1 LLLSLFGCCA
11 FVLGLESALERWA
24 GGMVKKELDH
34 VDMSAKL
41 KSVGLDAFFGHDA
54 WPPALAVNRFVRCGG
69 AWCHA
74 CVRVQVRELA
84 TKVRT
89 LVKAGEKKPFVNLE
103 LNKCV
108 FFAWGSCTGGG
119 GACVYFVCFLGF
131 LPPNCAKHV
140 ALPSAGELKVSAFVA
155 CFACCAFAFRS
166 GRQAWQGEQEQGVS
180 LCVPRFAGGFG

>member
-1 LLLSLFGCCA
+1 M
-11 FVLGLESALERWA
+11 LGLESALERWA

-108 FFAWGSCTGGG
+108 FSAWGSCAGGG
-119 GACVYFVCFLGF
+119 GMLACISCASLGSCRPTV
-131 LPPNCAKHV
+131 LST
-140 ALPSAGELKVSAFVA
+140 LPSPARGS
-155 CFACCAFAFRS
+155 
-166 GRQAWQGEQEQGVS
+166 
-180 LCVPRFAGGFG
+180 

>member
-1 LLLSLFGCCA
+1 
-11 FVLGLESALERWA
+11 
-24 GGMVKKELDH
+24 MVKKELDH

-108 FFAWGSCTGGG
+108 FSAWGSCAGGG
-119 GACVYFVCFLGF
+119 GMLRVFRV
-131 LPPNCAKHV
+131 LP
-140 ALPSAGELKVSAFVA
+140 
-155 CFACCAFAFRS
+155 
-166 GRQAWQGEQEQGVS
+166 
-180 LCVPRFAGGFG
+180 